1 MIRIEVKNQEI
12 TEANI
17 QGSSDEVLTD
27 LVGVVNTTINS
38 IMDEQVSKEEVLNEL
53 TRLLKKYW
61 KETDREV

>member
-1 MIRIEVKNQEI
+1 MIRIEVKNLEI

-17 QGSSDEVLTD
+17 QGPFDEVLTD

-38 IMDEQVSKEEVLNEL
+38 IIDEQVSKEEVLNEL

-61 KETDREV
+61 KETDKEV